1 MSLPYILKYQNIN
14 FIVFYLREP
23 YFNRER
29 NNAKINAPTKK
40 LASAKNL
47 NGAIVIHPMIILFL
61 FHV

>member
-1 MSLPYILKYQNIN
+1 MLKYQNIN

-23 YFNRER
+23 YLNKEI
-29 NNAKINAPTKK
+29 NNAKINAPARK

-47 NGAIVIHPMIILFL
+47 NGSIVIHPRIILFL